1 MQIGILEH
9 NMFSLAAITKLK
21 KIGNVTVFDGKNLKQ
36 FLFPLNILFI
46 RLSYNIDKSFL
57 NNCPKL
63 KWLCSPTTGT
73 NHFDYNFLKAKK
85 INLITLKGE
94 VKFLK
99 GIRAT
104 PEHTFGL
111 ILAILRKYNF
121 ALSDIKNGKW
131 DRNKC
136 RGEEIKQNKIGII
149 GLGSVGYQLAT
160 YCHAFGAEVSWFD
173 NAKVKFKPNWKKF
186 NNVMDLIKHNKVIVL
201 CADFKKG
208 QLPIINK
215 K

>member
-1 MQIGILEH
+1 MQIGILEP

-73 NHFDYNFLKAKK
+73 NHLDYNFLKAKK

-149 GLGSVGYQLAT
+149 GLGRVGYQLAT
-160 YCHAFGAEVSWFD
+160 YCHAF
-173 NAKVKFKPNWKKF
+173 
-186 NNVMDLIKHNKVIVL
+186 
-201 CADFKKG
+201 
-208 QLPIINK
+208 
-215 K
+215 